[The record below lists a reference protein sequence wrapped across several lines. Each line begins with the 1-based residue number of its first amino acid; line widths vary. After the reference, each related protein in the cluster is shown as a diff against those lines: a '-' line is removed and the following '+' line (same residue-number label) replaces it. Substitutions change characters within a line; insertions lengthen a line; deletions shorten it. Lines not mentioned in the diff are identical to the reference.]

1 MTNKT
6 TAPARHLLVAIAHPD
21 DETLGIAG
29 TMARY
34 AEQGWG
40 VTLVCATR
48 GEVGEI
54 ADPSLATPETL
65 GAVREQELR
74 DASRVMGIED
84 VRFLGY
90 RDSGMEGTPENR
102 DPRALC
108 NADPDAVAAAIAALI
123 NDVRADVVLT
133 WDASGGYGH
142 PDHIAVHRTATAA
155 FERTSA
161 GPGGPRALYYTT
173 IPMHLWAE
181 LVEELRRQGV
191 QMGSDEMRER
201 AEKLPRVPATTEI
214 NVAPYVE
221 RKLESGRKHRTQLPA
236 DSPFEKVSPELR
248 RRFVG
253 VEYFYRAHPAWRAG
267 DPTEHEFRGGGS

>member
-1 MTNKT
+1 MTPQT
-6 TAPARHLLVAIAHPD
+6 QHLLVAIAHPD
-21 DETLGIAG
+21 DETLGVAG
-29 TMARY
+29 TMARF

-54 ADPSLATPETL
+54 SDPSLATPETL

-74 DASRVMGIED
+74 AAARVMGVED

-108 NADPDAVAAAIAALI
+108 NAERDAVAGEIAAII
-123 NDVRADVVLT
+123 RDVRAGIVLT

-142 PDHIAVHRTATAA
+142 PDHIAVHHAATAA
-155 FERTSA
+155 FDRTNAERD
-161 GPGGPRALYYTT
+161 GPRALYYTT
-173 IPMHLWAE
+173 LPVHLWAQ
-181 LVEELRRQGV
+181 LAEELGRQGI
-191 QMGSDEMRER
+191 QIGSEEQRER
-201 AEKLPRVPATTEI
+201 AAQLPRLPATTEI
-214 NVAPYVE
+214 EVEPYVE
-221 RKLESGRKHRTQLPA
+221 RKLESGGKHRTQLPQE
-236 DSPFEKVSPELR
+236 SPFEKVSPELR

-253 VEYFYRAHPAWRAG
+253 IEYFYRARPAWREG
-267 DPTEHEFRGGGS
+267 DPTEHEFWTPTA